1 MPLRGKFVQVVMFQ
15 FLGLAKPKLQSPS
28 LAGFIGLRPIP
39 ANFKHF
45 WRKFQKIFSSKIPNQ
60 FGQEVVIFWIIE
72 SGEFYSIKPPKI
84 DCHT

>member
-1 MPLRGKFVQVVMFQ
+1 MFQ

-39 ANFKHF
+39 ANFKNF
-45 WRKFQKIFSSKIPNQ
+45 WGKFQKIFSSKIPNQ
-60 FGQEVVIFWIIE
+60 FGQEVVIFWIVE

>member
-1 MPLRGKFVQVVMFQ
+1 MFQ

-45 WRKFQKIFSSKIPNQ
+45 WGKFQKIFSSKIPNQ
-60 FGQEVVIFWIIE
+60 FGQEVVVFWIIE
-72 SGEFYSIKPPKI
+72 SEEFHSIKPPKI
-84 DCHT
+84 DRHTVVDAIKKYQ